1 MKKTAAQRTA
11 EFWDKYQQNIHA
23 IRPIRPTCG
32 KPKKYPEGT
41 TKKTYCLPTHKFEQA
56 DRAIKKLL
64 DRYAG

>member
-1 MKKTAAQRTA
+1 MKPHTQ
-11 EFWDKYQQNIHA
+11 FM
-23 IRPIRPTCG
+23 RPTCG

>member
-1 MKKTAAQRTA
+1 MKKTTMRGTE

-56 DRAIKKLL
+56 DKAIRKLL
-64 DRYAG
+64 ERF